1 MDNGCELL
9 HVILWR
15 MLMVINNYSIK
26 EKKLQRTWYGFCVLT
41 RFHCGATAD
50 TSIICLDSPTVALN
64 LDLATRV
71 ETSLVSRLNET
82 TSQYKMPENV
92 LTSNMSCVNSSLLRN
107 GGFQSCLISLDSDW
121 AAISDNGNKKAN
133 GNLKKRKKK
142 KSLGKRSRVKNRLRG
157 QEVKRDNAKTKHAI
171 IIQDNTVQ

>member
-1 MDNGCELL
+1 
-9 HVILWR
+9 
-15 MLMVINNYSIK
+15 
-26 EKKLQRTWYGFCVLT
+26 
-41 RFHCGATAD
+41 
-50 TSIICLDSPTVALN
+50 
-64 LDLATRV
+64 
-71 ETSLVSRLNET
+71 
-82 TSQYKMPENV
+82 MPENV